1 MRAKVLG
8 VCKTIGD
15 YAVYLIV
22 RSLICAIQ
30 CLEME
35 TCRAWSR
42 VLAYLACDLFR
53 IRRTV
58 VEENLQGSFP
68 DLSADERHQLA
79 RRMWEHLFLM
89 ICEIAH
95 IRRKMHLTN
104 WRDYVTFGGRREI
117 VQSLLDPR
125 PTVLVSGHFGNFEIA
140 SYLAGLFGFRT
151 YAIARPL
158 DNPFLN
164 RYLNEFRG
172 SKGQFILDKDGSA
185 NFVADLL
192 QQGGTLSLLG
202 DQHAG
207 PKGCWIDFLGRPAS
221 CHKAVALFTLTSH
234 APMVVMTCTRDQRP
248 LKFIFGMEGL
258 ADPNS
263 LSPEQSN
270 VRGLTQWYNQMLE
283 KIIRRNPEQYWWVHR
298 RWKGSPPS
306 RKALSKAA

>member
-1 MRAKVLG
+1 MLTQPAGTAKQRKTGDKMQLAKCGPHVRIMASRRCLVRAKVLG

-158 DNPFLN
+158 DNP
-164 RYLNEFRG
+164 YG
-172 SKGQFILDKDGSA
+172 
-185 NFVADLL
+185 AD
-192 QQGGTLSLLG
+192 
-202 DQHAG
+202 
-207 PKGCWIDFLGRPAS
+207 
-221 CHKAVALFTLTSH
+221 AL
-234 APMVVMTCTRDQRP
+234 A
-248 LKFIFGMEGL
+248 E
-258 ADPNS
+258 
-263 LSPEQSN
+263 
-270 VRGLTQWYNQMLE
+270 MLE
-283 KIIRRNPEQYWWVHR
+283 VPLLTIFLFHLMEALPVLQINDYLVLEVPQVAILEQLLLVLLHPAHQLRILFPARNTISLITPLLITNLIQ
-298 RWKGSPPS
+298 
-306 RKALSKAA
+306 